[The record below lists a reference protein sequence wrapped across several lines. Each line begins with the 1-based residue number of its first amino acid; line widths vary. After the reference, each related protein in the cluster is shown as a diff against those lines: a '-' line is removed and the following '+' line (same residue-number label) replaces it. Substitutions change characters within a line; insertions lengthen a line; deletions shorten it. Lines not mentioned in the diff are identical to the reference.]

1 MKYRLFLSVLIY
13 NNKTKGNIMGSINTT
28 ENISDFTHSTGFK
41 TITIDTDFDPSIHTN
56 GSSSVSV
63 EQYNG
68 AALVPGYYPAS
79 DASATVSGPDD
90 DGNVTVI
97 FQATAQGLFR
107 INVSAS
113 WSDAGGQGDPIIKT
127 FDGDKYSL

>member
-1 MKYRLFLSVLIY
+1 
-13 NNKTKGNIMGSINTT
+13 MGSMNTT
-28 ENISDFTHSTGFK
+28 QGISDFATSSTPNGGFK

-63 EQYNG
+63 EQYEDG
-68 AALVPGYYPAS
+68 IVPGYVAAT
-79 DASATVSGPDD
+79 DASATISGPDN
-90 DGNVTVI
+90 DGDLTVI
-97 FQATAQGLFR
+97 FNATAQGLFR

>member
-1 MKYRLFLSVLIY
+1 M
-13 NNKTKGNIMGSINTT
+13 NTT
-28 ENISDFTHSTGFK
+28 QGVTDFTHSTGSK
-41 TITIDTDFDPSIHTN
+41 TITIGTDFDPSIHTN

-63 EQYNG
+63 EQYDSSG
-68 AALVPGYYPAS
+68 LVAVYVTAT
-79 DASATVSGPDD
+79 DASATISGPDN
-90 DGNVTVI
+90 DGNLTVL
-97 FQATAQGLFR
+97 FNATAQGLFR